1 MRNFIINNINILDDC
16 SILGTEFNNI
26 LQEIF
31 TIIKIAVPILVIV
44 LCSVD
49 IARAVIAQ
57 GDKAVKEALSSSI
70 KRIIIGVVVFFV
82 PTLINVL
89 LDFAGNI
96 SGTCGIE

>member
-49 IARAVIAQ
+49 IARAVTAQ
-57 GDKAVKEALSSSI
+57 DDKAVKEALSSSI

-89 LDFAGNI
+89 LEFAGNI

>member
-1 MRNFIINNINILDDC
+1 MKNFIINNINILNDC

-57 GDKAVKEALSSSI
+57 DDKAVKEALSSSI

>member
-49 IARAVIAQ
+49 VARAVIAQ
-57 GDKAVKEALSSSI
+57 DDKAVKEALSSSI

-82 PTLINVL
+82 PTIINVL
-89 LDFAGNI
+89 LEFAGNI

>member
-57 GDKAVKEALSSSI
+57 DDKAVKEALSSSI

-89 LDFAGNI
+89 LEFAGNI